1 MSEFNRDKEGFVA
14 TPGEGLRENYT
25 NLEDEAPNSNAIN
38 FHSARIND
46 TAEPKYTGEEFEGDD
61 VAILKSKGKEM
72 KKSYVKVQPQE
83 EEQKKNL
90 NIINLRDING

>member
-14 TPGEGLRENYT
+14 PPGEGLRENYT
-25 NLEDEAPNSNAIN
+25 NLEDEAPNAIN

-46 TAEPKYTGEEFEGDD
+46 TAEPKFSGEEFEGDD

-72 KKSYVKVQPQE
+72 KKSHTKVQPQE